1 MFNVEWKDA
10 DNVNCAKECKDLAAA
25 MVFAKEVDRFVTING
40 NGMQFVGMFGVD
52 TILDGKCPDGVEY
65 SWVKRRK
72 IY

>member
-10 DNVNCAKECKDLAAA
+10 DNVACTKECEDLAAA

-52 TILDGKCPDGVEY
+52 TIKDGKCPDGVEY
-65 SWVKRRK
+65 TWKKRRK
-72 IY
+72 